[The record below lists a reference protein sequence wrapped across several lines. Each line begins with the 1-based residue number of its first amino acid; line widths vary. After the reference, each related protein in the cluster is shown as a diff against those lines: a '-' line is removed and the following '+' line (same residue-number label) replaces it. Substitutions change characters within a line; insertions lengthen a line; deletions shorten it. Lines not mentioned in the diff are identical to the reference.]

1 MAHAGT
7 ASAMGDRGK
16 AVRVFAESED
26 LDGGGTLPGFS
37 HPVAAVFAG
46 LSR

>member
-1 MAHAGT
+1 VAHAGT